1 MAPPSG
7 GTPAVPGPGNY
18 LPLREERKDED
29 INEGAKIEGRGKE
42 TNKQGSSLTFT
53 CSEACVG
60 LITSRLLRLHHRP
73 SW

>member
-42 TNKQGSSLTFT
+42 TNKQGSSLH
-53 CSEACVG
+53 SPAQKPVLG
-60 LITSRLLRLHHRP
+60 
-73 SW
+73 